1 MNTALPQDG
10 YIKFD
15 CHISTE
21 KLNIPSELFAPLNFW
36 RDELWLKC
44 LIGAYPNGIGYGNI
58 SVRVPQ
64 SNQFYI
70 SGTAT
75 GGIPEL
81 DQIHYPL
88 VDRCDPAQNSIW
100 CRGLIKASAES
111 MSHAAIYNAS
121 PETGAVVHIHSREL
135 WQKYIDILPTTDP
148 KVEYGTPEMAFEI
161 SRIMTLPETLSKKVF
176 VMGGHEEGI
185 ISFGKTVEEAAMTIF
200 GLKEKQG
207 FNN

>member
-148 KVEYGTPEMAFEI
+148 K
-161 SRIMTLPETLSKKVF
+161 
-176 VMGGHEEGI
+176 
-185 ISFGKTVEEAAMTIF
+185 
-200 GLKEKQG
+200 
-207 FNN
+207 

>member
-1 MNTALPQDG
+1 MNTTQSKDG

-15 CHISTE
+15 CHLTTE
-21 KLNIPSELFAPLNFW
+21 KPDIPSELFIPLNYW

-44 LIGAYPNGIGYGNI
+44 LIGAYPDGIGYGNI

-88 VDRCDPAQNSIW
+88 VEKCDPSRNSIW

-111 MSHAAIYNAS
+111 MSHAAIYAAN
-121 PETGAVVHIHSREL
+121 PEVSAVVHIHSLKL
-135 WQKYIDILPTTDP
+135 WEKFLDVLPTTD
-148 KVEYGTPEMAFEI
+148 KNVEYGTPEMAYEI
-161 SRIMTLPETLSKKVF
+161 SRIMTLPETLNKKVF
-176 VMGGHEEGI
+176 VMGGHKEGI
-185 ISFGKTVEEAAMTIF
+185 ISFGKTVEEAALTILALRT
-200 GLKEKQG
+200 GDPM
-207 FNN
+207 